1 MTCPLTVPPADHLGW
16 KYRPAFSISSFPSG
30 IMPCD
35 LIPSVKSETI
45 PGGFAVCWDL
55 KTLLGLISPAA
66 FAEQR
71 TDGYSN
77 QPTIQTIS
85 SF

>member
-1 MTCPLTVPPADHLGW
+1 
-16 KYRPAFSISSFPSG
+16 
-30 IMPCD
+30 MPCD